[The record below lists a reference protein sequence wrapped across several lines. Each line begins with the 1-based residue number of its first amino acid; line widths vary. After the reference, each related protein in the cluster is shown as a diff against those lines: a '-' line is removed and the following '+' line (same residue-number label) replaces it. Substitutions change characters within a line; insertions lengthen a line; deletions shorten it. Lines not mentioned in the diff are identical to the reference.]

1 MLNPWGHPAPGFFMG
16 PRPSGAPDHPQ
27 HHQKDH
33 GAERGHHDAPQHTPS
48 DGTTQTA
55 EEQATDQGPDDADNQ
70 VTDQAEATAFD
81 QDASEPTGNDPHPPV
96 SGKLSP
102 L

>member
-1 MLNPWGHPAPGFFMG
+1 MAPRGFLLDLEV
-16 PRPSGAPDHPQ
+16 RPSGAPDHPQ

-70 VTDQAEATAFD
+70 IADQAEATAFD
-81 QDASEPTGNDPHPPV
+81 QDTSEPTGN
-96 SGKLSP
+96 LIR
-102 L
+102 